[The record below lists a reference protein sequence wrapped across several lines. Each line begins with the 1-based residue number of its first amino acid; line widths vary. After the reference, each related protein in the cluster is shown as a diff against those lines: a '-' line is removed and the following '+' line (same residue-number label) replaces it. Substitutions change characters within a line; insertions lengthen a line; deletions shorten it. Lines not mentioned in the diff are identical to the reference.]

1 MEVININNLPNANS
15 ADYTFKGLY
24 RSIGPNTSA
33 ITINSLNPPNVMR
46 LIDTTLIS
54 GAGPSIS
61 STVAVLIKNYGILTA
76 TFSPD
81 ASVTFLFPAS
91 VNIDPAVN

>member
-1 MEVININNLPNANS
+1 
-15 ADYTFKGLY
+15 
-24 RSIGPNTSA
+24 
-33 ITINSLNPPNVMR
+33 MR
-46 LIDTTLIS
+46 LIDTTLIG

-61 STVAVLIKNYGILTA
+61 STVAVFTA